1 MAYAPY
7 RTSGLP
13 YSPVFCAMSDFS
25 PRRVAGLDLV
35 RSTAILCVMASHYWP
50 LYERFPAAGPL
61 KFLGILGVEIFFVL
75 SGFLIGGILLRQA
88 AQLSDQGGE
97 FKAANAPDFWAR
109 RWFRTLP
116 NYLLFFG
123 AFLLFDQPW
132 TKNHWGAWA
141 LSLFFLQNLIV
152 DLSDGTFGVA
162 WSLCVEEWLYILL
175 PLVLAGYTRAVRN
188 PARAALCA
196 AVTLIAVPTL
206 LRCTTVGK
214 SWDLGVRHV
223 VIYRLDAIAYG
234 VLLAYIA
241 RYRAY
246 FFEKVASTQWAF
258 AGALVVAGIWLH
270 SWVYGDDWIARE
282 EARTGIKWFLMSV
295 VFFSA
300 LSLAIIPIVAW
311 ASRLMIMP
319 RGFRS
324 VVYRTSLY
332 SYSMYL
338 AHLLVFHFAN
348 PLLYTAIR
356 GIFGEFRGM
365 TFIMIGAN
373 LTVLYGFSAVVYHLW
388 EAPMTRL
395 RERFSSTHP
404 VVRVTGS
411 TEPMAPRA

>member
-1 MAYAPY
+1 
-7 RTSGLP
+7 
-13 YSPVFCAMSDFS
+13 MSDFS
-25 PRRVAGLDLV
+25 GRRVAGLDLV
-35 RSTAILCVMASHYWP
+35 RSTAILFVVASHYWP

-88 AQLSDQGGE
+88 AEVSDQSGE
-97 FKAANAPDFWAR
+97 FKTANAPDFWVR

-123 AFLLFDQPW
+123 TFFLFDQPW

-141 LSLFFLQNLIV
+141 LSLFFFQNLFV

-162 WSLCVEEWLYILL
+162 WSLCVEEWLYLLL
-175 PLVLAGYTRAVRN
+175 PLVLAGYTRAVRH
-188 PARAALCA
+188 PARAAFYA
-196 AVTLIAVPTL
+196 AVTLIVVPTL

-241 RYRAY
+241 RYRSKL
-246 FFEKVASTQWAF
+246 FERFAGGRWAF
-258 AGALVVAGIWLH
+258 AGAVALGGIWLH
-270 SWVYGDDWIARE
+270 SWAYGDGWIASG

-300 LSLAIIPIVAW
+300 LSLAIVPIVGW
-311 ASRLMIMP
+311 ASRLASMP
-319 RGFRS
+319 WGLRIL
-324 VVYRTSLY
+324 VYRTSLY

-338 AHLLVFHFAN
+338 AHLLVFYFAN
-348 PLLYTAIR
+348 PPLHAVISS
-356 GIFGEFRGM
+356 IFGEFRGM
-365 TFIMIGAN
+365 TFVLIGAN
-373 LTVLYGFSAVVYHLW
+373 LAVLFGFSAVVYHLW

-404 VVRVTGS
+404 TAPAAGS
-411 TEPMAPRA
+411 AKPMAPRA